1 MKKGVT
7 YAIFVALLLTMAGCS
22 KYKVASFVMPTWN
35 MQLSAPIFD
44 RTYTLL
50 QMISK
55 DTVQVSNGDTTF
67 LLPNSQTQVFTLIRS
82 QNLNGVSVG
91 NNLKIG
97 AVPQTNVAQSPKD
110 FSIANPPSI
119 HYSAVNPSI
128 VTGSVPFVP
137 AIPKQTQT
145 ITPADAFTNFKTA
158 TLSTGT
164 LTITIHN
171 GYPAP
176 IIFENGLIYLVDAFG
191 GYIHISVP
199 KDSILGNQTVTLPA
213 VSLAGRTL
221 SDQPTVTFTDSS
233 NGSSSAATIQ
243 SDTTISFSAS
253 MANVHVSSAN
263 AIVPPQPDIVID
275 SSIVIQDGNKVQT
288 ASIDTGSVSLTVR
301 NNYNIS
307 IPVSLSIP
315 GLTKSGV
322 SLTRNF
328 TLSPK
333 GTSGSVYATPI
344 SLNGYTLN
352 MADPSTG
359 APSDSLK
366 YSVTAQIP
374 GSNGSYVGI
383 STTDSITASFQLT
396 GLQLSSFSGEVHL
409 ANAINIVPDTQ
420 KVDLGSFASKFN
432 GAILFGPGTT
442 LQMRINSIGFPCE
455 AHISLIPTSSEY
467 LSLPPVDSAV
477 VDTTIYPNRT
487 NVITLGQSFVKALN
501 AFSEAHRTIPDRFII
516 SGYVLVNPGGTAI
529 GSVKS
534 TDMVTGSG
542 TITMPLDLGI
552 INAQYADTTKTAVI
566 TDSSTS
572 AKLANVDSGNVVIE
586 VWNGL
591 PLQVTMMGQLID
603 TTTHAVLMNFPSDS
617 IYIPAAQI
625 NPDGSV
631 KDSVF
636 SKNIV
641 SLTATQARNLGNSY
655 MRFFFRVVTPPGAT
669 TVPFMKDNDISLRVY
684 GNFAL
689 KVDKSLTGK

>member
-55 DTVQVSNGDTTF
+55 DTVQVTNGDTTF
-67 LLPNSQTQVFTLIRS
+67 LLPNSQTQVFTLLRS
-82 QNLNGVSVG
+82 QTLNGISVG
-91 NNLKIG
+91 SNLKIG

-119 HYSAVNPSI
+119 HYSAINSSI
-128 VTGSVPFVP
+128 VTGTVPLVP
-137 AIPKQTQT
+137 AIPKQSET
-145 ITPADAFTNFKTA
+145 ITPTDAFTNFKTA
-158 TLSTGT
+158 TLSSGT

-171 GYPAP
+171 GYPAA
-176 IIFENGLIYLVDAFG
+176 IDFENGLNLIDANG
-191 GYIHISVP
+191 QPINIPVP
-199 KDSILGNQTVTLPA
+199 NNSIPGNQTVALPA
-213 VSLAGRTL
+213 VSLAGKTI
-221 SDQPTVTFTDSS
+221 SDQPSVTFTDSS
-233 NGSSSAATIQ
+233 KGSSSPATIQ

-263 AIVPPQPDIVID
+263 AIVPAQPDIVID

-315 GLTKSGV
+315 GLSKSGA
-322 SLTRNF
+322 SLTRSF

-333 GTSGSVYATPI
+333 GTSGSVYSTPI

-366 YSVTAQIP
+366 YNVTAQIP
-374 GSNGSYVGI
+374 GSNGSYVNI
-383 STTDSITASFQLT
+383 ATTDSITASFQLT

-409 ANAINIVPDTQ
+409 ANPINIAPDTQ

-442 LQMRINSIGFPCE
+442 LQLRVNSIGFPCE

-467 LSLPPVDSAV
+467 LSSAPVDSAV
-477 VDTTIYPNRT
+477 VDTMIYPNRT

-501 AFSEAHRTIPDRFII
+501 AFSETYRTIPDRFII
-516 SGYVLVNPGGTAI
+516 SGYVLVNPGGTAT

-572 AKLANVDSGNVVIE
+572 AKLANVDSGSVVIE

-641 SLTATQARNLGNSY
+641 SLTAAQAKSLGNSY

-669 TVPFMKDNDISLRVY
+669 TVPFKKDNDISLRVY

>member
-1 MKKGVT
+1 MKKGVP

-35 MQLSAPIFD
+35 MQLSAPIFN

-55 DTVQVSNGDTTF
+55 DTLQVSNGDTTF
-67 LLPNSQTQVFTLIRS
+67 LLPNSQTQVFTLLRS

-91 NNLKIG
+91 SNLKIG

-110 FSIANPPSI
+110 FTITNPPSI
-119 HYSAVNPSI
+119 HYALVNPGI
-128 VTGSVPFVP
+128 VTGTVPFVP
-137 AIPKQTQT
+137 AIPKQSET

-158 TLSTGT
+158 TLKSGD
-164 LTITIHN
+164 LTVTIHN
-171 GYPAP
+171 GYPSP
-176 IIFENGLIYLVDAFG
+176 IDFVNGLNLIDANG
-191 GYIHISVP
+191 QPINIPVP
-199 KDSILGNQTVTLPA
+199 NNSIGANQTVTLPI
-213 VSLAGRTL
+213 VSLANRTL
-221 SDQPTVTFTDSS
+221 SDQPSVTFTDSS
-233 NGSSSAATIQ
+233 KGSSSAATIQ
-243 SDTTISFSAS
+243 SDTTISFSAT
-253 MANVHVSSAN
+253 MTNVHVSSAN
-263 AIVPPQPDIVID
+263 AIVPAQPDIVID

-307 IPVSLSIP
+307 IPVSLTIP
-315 GLTKSGV
+315 GLTRNGV
-322 SLTRNF
+322 SLTRSF

-333 GTSGSVYATPI
+333 GTSGSIYSAPI
-344 SLNGYTLN
+344 SLNGYTLS
-352 MADPSTG
+352 MANPTTG
-359 APSDSLK
+359 APSDSLS

-374 GSNGSYVGI
+374 GSNGSYVNI
-383 STTDSITASFQLT
+383 ATTDSINASFQLT
-396 GLQLSSFSGEVHL
+396 GLQLSSFTGEVHL
-409 ANAINIVPDTQ
+409 ANPINISPDTQ
-420 KVDLGSFASKFN
+420 KVDLGSFTSKFN

-442 LQMRINSIGFPCE
+442 LQLRINSIGFPCE

-467 LSLPPVDSAV
+467 LSLPAVDSAV
-477 VDTTIYPNRT
+477 VDTTIYPNQT
-487 NVITLGQSFVKALN
+487 NVITLGQNFVNALN
-501 AFSEAHRTIPDRFII
+501 HFSEVHKTIPDRFII
-516 SGYVLVNPGGTAI
+516 SGYVIVNPGGTAI

-534 TDMVTGSG
+534 TDMVSGNG

-552 INAQYADTTKTAVI
+552 INAQYSDTTKSAVI

-572 AKLANVDSGNVVIE
+572 AKLDNVDSGSVVIE

-591 PLQVTMMGQLID
+591 PLQVTMSGQLID
-603 TTTHAVLMNFPSDS
+603 TTTHAVVMNFPSDS

-641 SLTATQARNLGNSY
+641 SLTAAQARDLGKSY
-655 MRFFFRVVTPPGAT
+655 MRFFFRVETPPGAT
-669 TVPFMKDNDISLRVY
+669 TVPFKKDNDISVRVY

-689 KVDKSLTGK
+689 KVDKNLTGK